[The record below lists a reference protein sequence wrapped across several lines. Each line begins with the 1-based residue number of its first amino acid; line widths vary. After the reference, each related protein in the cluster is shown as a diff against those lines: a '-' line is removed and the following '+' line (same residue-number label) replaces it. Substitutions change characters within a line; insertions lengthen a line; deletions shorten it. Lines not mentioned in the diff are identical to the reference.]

1 MEIIRNKI
9 RLTNSDTNIK
19 LTLKNVNDSLGYD
32 QDVSNLITCETKAKI
47 NKPSDND
54 LTLYSLESETTL
66 TFNFFGTAY
75 TTSFLDIGFESG
87 DTYNAFGKKSFF
99 IADTYTTYDI
109 SNQEKISQNYI
120 NGIKSLT
127 STYNINGNKLGEC
140 REFYHW
146 YVSDNYFTGNTLT
159 TYTKFSFFNAKTG
172 NVNVFYNKDN
182 ELLTNELKLYIPTIF
197 NLETKTFKFDKTTIN
212 LYELINESYRQRIQR
227 SLNPFGNKTPNL
239 PSGTTFMITTS
250 GITYQ

>member
-1 MEIIRNKI
+1 MKVIRNKI
-9 RLTNSDTNIK
+9 RLTNSDSTIK

-32 QDVSNLITCETKAKI
+32 QDVSNLITSETKAKI

-54 LTLYSLESETTL
+54 LNLYSLESGSTL

-99 IADTYTTYDI
+99 IADTYTTYNI

-127 STYNINGNKLGEC
+127 STYNINGNKLGGC

-146 YVSDNYFTGNTLT
+146 YISDNYFTENTLT
-159 TYTKFSFFNAKTG
+159 AYTKFSFFNAKTG

-197 NLETKTFKFDKTTIN
+197 NLETKTFNFDNISLN
-212 LYELINESYRQRIQR
+212 LYELVNESYRQRIQR
-227 SLNPFGNKTPNL
+227 SLNPFGNKSPNL

>member
-9 RLTNSDTNIK
+9 RFTNTDNVIK

-32 QDVSNLITCETKAKI
+32 QDVSNLITSETKAKI

-54 LTLYSLESETTL
+54 LNLYSLESGSTL

-87 DTYNAFGKKSFF
+87 DTYNAFSKKSFF
-99 IADTYTTYDI
+99 IADTYTSFNI
-109 SNQEKISQNYI
+109 SNQEKICQNYI

-127 STYNINGNKLGEC
+127 STYIANGNKLGGC

-159 TYTKFSFFNAKTG
+159 AYTKFSFFNAKTG
-172 NVNVFYNKDN
+172 GVNIFYNKDN
-182 ELLTNELKLYIPTIF
+182 ELLTNELKLYIPTVF
-197 NLETKTFKFDKTTIN
+197 NLQTKTFSFDKTTID
-212 LYELINESYRQRIQR
+212 LYELVNESYREKIQR
-227 SLNPFGNKTPNL
+227 SLNPFANKSPNL
-239 PSGTTFMITTS
+239 PSGTTFMITAS
-250 GITYQ
+250 GITYE

>member
-9 RLTNSDTNIK
+9 RLTNTDNSIK

-32 QDVSNLITCETKAKI
+32 QDVSNLITSETKAKI

-54 LTLYSLESETTL
+54 LTLYTLESGSTL

-87 DTYNAFGKKSFF
+87 DTYNLFGKKSFF
-99 IADTYTTYDI
+99 IADTYTSFDLA
-109 SNQEKISQNYI
+109 NQQKIGQNYI

-127 STYNINGNKLGEC
+127 SIYNINKLGGC

-146 YVSDNYFTGNTLT
+146 YISDNYFTGNTLT
-159 TYTKFSFFNAKTG
+159 AYTKFSFFNAKTG
-172 NVNVFYNKDN
+172 DINVFYNKDN
-182 ELLTNELKLYIPTIF
+182 ELLTSELKLYVPTIF
-197 NLETKTFKFDKTTIN
+197 NLETKTFNFDNISLN
-212 LYELINESYRQRIQR
+212 LYELVNESYRQRIQR
-227 SLNPFGNKTPNL
+227 SLNPFGNKSLNL

>member
-32 QDVSNLITCETKAKI
+32 QDVNNLITSET
-47 NKPSDND
+47 NLNVNQPNDND
-54 LTLYSLESETTL
+54 LKLYTLESGTMF

-75 TTSFLDIGFESG
+75 TTSFLNIGFESG
-87 DTYNAFGKKSFF
+87 DTYNALGKKSFF
-99 IADTYTTYDI
+99 IADTYTSSDI
-109 SNQEKISQNYI
+109 ANQEKICQNYI

-127 STYNINGNKLGEC
+127 STYNVVNNKLGGY

-146 YVSDNYFTGNTLT
+146 YISDNYFTRNTLT
-159 TYTKFSFFNAKTG
+159 AYTKFSFFNAKTG
-172 NVNVFYNKDN
+172 GINIFYNKDN
-182 ELLTNELKLYIPTIF
+182 ELLTSELKLYVPTIF
-197 NLETKTFKFDKTTIN
+197 NFETKTFRFDKTAIN
-212 LYELINESYRQRIQR
+212 LYELVNTSYQEKIQR
-227 SLNPFGNKTPNL
+227 SLNTFGNKSPNL

-250 GITYQ
+250 GVSYQ